1 MSVIK
6 SKSARSV
13 DSNSSIIT
21 APVSIADVQE
31 VLGLE
36 DTDLGTLVSNGS
48 INMWSKYK
56 PVSLNKMF
64 VSDTLN
70 ADKQSWTAQSGKL
83 GWWLGGQGTQ
93 NASLVVPFVTSK
105 KELED
110 GNGVWRYNKPSGG
123 SSSPYRLSDFI
134 GYYDNAS
141 EPLWPSYPSSTSFYV
156 NETATFS
163 IWTRNNDDEDYPD
176 NCVTLKDIA
185 QMLTQ
190 LVDGKLYPAIY
201 IYNVTK
207 RMGSYYSLQK
217 PIDPDLDNEGY
228 QFLINFGSGKPISE
242 GGVGYVCDVGDVIRV
257 FLLLCTQ
264 GGVEDNYF
272 YGSFSMQTA
281 SYHVAYKEYTLKSP
295 NDKPYTYD
303 TVTVNITKNS
313 VVATKDFDG
322 YYVVNG
328 DGVIFEIEGVVNI
341 DASFKYTYASSHK
354 PTGLKYAL
362 ITDYEDSDGNHQ
374 SISSL
379 DQGYIMSPEANY
391 TYKLNDIG
399 FTVYQSLAA
408 AEKQEGGF
416 AVNGMPLIKRE
427 NGYSVDTHK
436 NTVSLFVAFDAYESD
451 TMFTAYRVTYNGD
464 ALYEG

>member
-6 SKSARSV
+6 LKSARSV
-13 DSNSSIIT
+13 SADSSIIT
-21 APVSIADVQE
+21 APVSIADVKD
-31 VLGLE
+31 VLNE
-36 DTDLGTLVSNGS
+36 DSDDLGTLCKQSG

-56 PVSLNKMF
+56 PVSLNRLF
-64 VSDTLN
+64 VQDTLN
-70 ADKQSWTAQSGKL
+70 ADKKSWTAQSGKL
-83 GWWLGGQGTQ
+83 GWWLGGQGVQ

-110 GNGVWRYNKPSGG
+110 GNGVWKYNKPSGG

-141 EPLWPSYPSSTSFYV
+141 EPLWASYPSSTSFYV

-163 IWTRNNDDEDYPD
+163 IWTRNNDDEEYPEH
-176 NCVTLKDIA
+176 CVTLKDIA

-190 LVDGKLYPAIY
+190 LVDGKIYPAIY

-207 RMGSYYSLQK
+207 RKGSYYSK
-217 PIDPDLDNEGY
+217 EDPIDPDLDNEGY

-281 SYHVAYKEYTLKSP
+281 SYHAAYKEYTLKSP
-295 NDKPYTYD
+295 KDKPYTYD
-303 TVTVNITKNS
+303 TVTVNVTKNS
-313 VVATKDFDG
+313 VVATKDYDG

-341 DASFKYTYASSHK
+341 DASFKYTYASTFK
-354 PTGLKYAL
+354 PKGMKYAL
-362 ITDYEDSDGNHQ
+362 MTDYEDSDGNHQ
-374 SISSL
+374 SIDSV
-379 DQGYIMSPEANY
+379 DQPYFSSPEANY

-399 FTVYQSLAA
+399 FMVYQSLAA

-416 AVNGMPLIKRE
+416 RANGMPLIKRE

-436 NTVSLFVAFDAYESD
+436 NTVSLFVAFDAHEGD
-451 TMFTAYRVTYNGD
+451 TLYTAYKVTYNGG